1 MLGSALGGKALSLP
15 ADFFTYEYVYKNHTR
30 HYHLEGDGSLTGG
43 CGHQEGGGS
52 LTGVRAG
59 SSGCKDH
66 WQLLPLTCCYSL
78 TADLPLQPP
87 PR

>member
-43 CGHQEGGGS
+43 CGHQEGGGIS
-52 LTGVRAG
+52 HRCAG
-59 SSGCKDH
+59 R
-66 WQLLPLTCCYSL
+66 QLWVQGPLAA
-78 TADLPLQPP
+78 TATNLLLQPD
-87 PR
+87 R